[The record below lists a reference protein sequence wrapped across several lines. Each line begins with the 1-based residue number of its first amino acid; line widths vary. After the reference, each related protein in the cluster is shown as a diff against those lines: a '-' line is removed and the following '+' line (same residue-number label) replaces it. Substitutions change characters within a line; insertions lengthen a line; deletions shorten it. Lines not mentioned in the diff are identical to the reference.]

1 MENNLNIVKSEFKE
15 LPNNIEA
22 EQSVIGSIL
31 VTNEIFD
38 EISTII
44 SSINFYDP
52 MHQKIYNAIESLIY
66 KGMLA
71 NPITLKNYFEDEK
84 DDLDVPEYLVKIT
97 KFSTSIRQAI
107 EYSKII
113 YDMFVRRELIKISEQ
128 TIDNAKIT
136 DLDSSGQNI
145 IENSE
150 RLLFDLAEK
159 GSFNSSL
166 IKFDDAMKQTI
177 EMASAAYKNEG
188 GIVGVPTGLRDL
200 DDKLG
205 GLHQSDLIIIAGRPS
220 MGKTSLA
227 TNIAFNAAKHIQD
240 NQKKSSV
247 AFFSLEMSSEQLS
260 TRILSEQA
268 RIGSNDIRRGRIS
281 DEQFDQF
288 LETSKNIAELPLFI
302 DETPAISIAA
312 MSNRARRIKR
322 LHGLDM
328 IVVDYIQLMRGTTY
342 NKDGRVQEISQITQ
356 GLKAIAKEL
365 GVPVVALSQLSRQ
378 VEQRDDHKPQLADL
392 RESGSIE
399 QDADVVMFVYR
410 EGYYLQ
416 RKEPREATV
425 EHAEW
430 QAKMNEVAHL
440 AEIIIGKQRHGPIGK
455 VTLEF
460 EKDLQNLKILK
471 LIKFKYKTLM
481 LTSLYENTILK
492 NPKFIILILFIT
504 LISFGYYSK
513 DFRLDASSETLLIE
527 DDPDLEYL
535 REITNRYGSKEF
547 LVLTYTPN
555 EGMISNTSINNLLS
569 LKYKIQSLDWVH
581 SVITLLDIPL
591 LNNTDAPLQE
601 RLKGF
606 KTLKDEDVDKNR
618 GFKEILESPV
628 FRNFVISESGK
639 TSGIIVNIKQNPILE
654 DIENRSKK
662 EIDEHRDKI
671 KKQNHK
677 NILEIRDVIKSYD
690 DVGKIY
696 LGGIPMI
703 ADDMMTFIK
712 SDIIVFGLGVLLF
725 IIATLW
731 FVFKK

>member
-1 MENNLNIVKSEFKE
+1 MENNLSIVKDQFKE

-22 EQSVIGSIL
+22 EQAVIGSIL
-31 VTNEIFD
+31 VSNDIFD

-44 SSINFYDP
+44 SSINFHDP
-52 MHQKIYNAIESLIY
+52 MHQKIFEAIESLIY

-84 DDLDVPEYLVKIT
+84 DDLNVPEYLVKIT
-97 KFSTSIRQAI
+97 KFSTSVRQAV

-128 TIDNAKIT
+128 TIDSAKLNE
-136 DLDSSGQNI
+136 LDTNGQTI

-166 IKFDDAMKQTI
+166 VKFDEAMKQTI
-177 EMASAAYKNEG
+177 EMASAAYKNEE

-227 TNIAFNAAKHIQD
+227 TNIAFNAAQKLQD
-240 NQKKSSV
+240 SGKKSSI

-260 TRILSEQA
+260 TRIISEQA
-268 RIGSNDIRRGRIS
+268 RISSNDIRRGRIS
-281 DEQFDQF
+281 DEQFDKF
-288 LETSKNIAELPLFI
+288 LETSKNISELPLYI

-322 LHGLDM
+322 LFGLDM
-328 IVVDYIQLMRGTTY
+328 VVVDYIQLMRGTTF

-365 GVPVVALSQLSRQ
+365 GVPVLALSQLSRQ
-378 VEQRDDHKPQLADL
+378 VEQRDDHKPQLSDL

-410 EGYYLQ
+410 EGYYLS

-440 AEIIIGKQRHGPIGK
+440 AQIIIGKQRHGPIGN

-460 EKDLQNLKILK
+460 EERFT
-471 LIKFKYKTLM
+471 KFKDTQ
-481 LTSLYENTILK
+481 
-492 NPKFIILILFIT
+492 
-504 LISFGYYSK
+504 
-513 DFRLDASSETLLIE
+513 
-527 DDPDLEYL
+527 
-535 REITNRYGSKEF
+535 
-547 LVLTYTPN
+547 
-555 EGMISNTSINNLLS
+555 IN
-569 LKYKIQSLDWVH
+569 
-581 SVITLLDIPL
+581 
-591 LNNTDAPLQE
+591 
-601 RLKGF
+601 
-606 KTLKDEDVDKNR
+606 
-618 GFKEILESPV
+618 
-628 FRNFVISESGK
+628 
-639 TSGIIVNIKQNPILE
+639 
-654 DIENRSKK
+654 
-662 EIDEHRDKI
+662 
-671 KKQNHK
+671 
-677 NILEIRDVIKSYD
+677 
-690 DVGKIY
+690 
-696 LGGIPMI
+696 
-703 ADDMMTFIK
+703 
-712 SDIIVFGLGVLLF
+712 
-725 IIATLW
+725 
-731 FVFKK
+731 

>member
-1 MENNLNIVKSEFKE
+1 MENNLSIVKDQFKE

-22 EQSVIGSIL
+22 EQAVIGSIL
-31 VTNEIFD
+31 VSNDIFD
-38 EISTII
+38 EINTII

-52 MHQKIYNAIESLIY
+52 MHQKIFEAVESLIY

-84 DDLDVPEYLVKIT
+84 DDLNVPEYLVKIT
-97 KFSTSIRQAI
+97 KFSTSVRQAI

-128 TIDNAKIT
+128 TIDSAKLN
-136 DLDSSGQNI
+136 DLDTNGQSI
-145 IENSE
+145 IESSE

-166 IKFDDAMKQTI
+166 VKFDEAMKQTI
-177 EMASAAYKNEG
+177 EMASAAYKNEE

-227 TNIAFNAAKHIQD
+227 TNIAFNAAQKLQESG
-240 NQKKSSV
+240 KKSSI

-260 TRILSEQA
+260 TRIISEQA
-268 RIGSNDIRRGRIS
+268 RISSNDIRRGRIS
-281 DEQFDQF
+281 DDQFDKF
-288 LETSKNIAELPLFI
+288 LETSKNISELPLYI

-312 MSNRARRIKR
+312 LSNRARRIKR
-322 LHGLDM
+322 LFGLDM
-328 IVVDYIQLMRGTTY
+328 IVVDYIQLMRGTTF

-365 GVPVVALSQLSRQ
+365 SVPVVALSQLSRQ

-440 AEIIIGKQRHGPIGK
+440 AQIIIGKQRHGPIGN

-460 EKDLQNLKILK
+460 EERFT
-471 LIKFKYKTLM
+471 KFKDTQL
-481 LTSLYENTILK
+481 
-492 NPKFIILILFIT
+492 
-504 LISFGYYSK
+504 
-513 DFRLDASSETLLIE
+513 A
-527 DDPDLEYL
+527 
-535 REITNRYGSKEF
+535 
-547 LVLTYTPN
+547 
-555 EGMISNTSINNLLS
+555 
-569 LKYKIQSLDWVH
+569 
-581 SVITLLDIPL
+581 
-591 LNNTDAPLQE
+591 
-601 RLKGF
+601 
-606 KTLKDEDVDKNR
+606 
-618 GFKEILESPV
+618 
-628 FRNFVISESGK
+628 
-639 TSGIIVNIKQNPILE
+639 
-654 DIENRSKK
+654 
-662 EIDEHRDKI
+662 
-671 KKQNHK
+671 
-677 NILEIRDVIKSYD
+677 
-690 DVGKIY
+690 
-696 LGGIPMI
+696 
-703 ADDMMTFIK
+703 
-712 SDIIVFGLGVLLF
+712 
-725 IIATLW
+725 
-731 FVFKK
+731 